1 MANSIIA
8 NYHECRV
15 ETEFIELPD
24 KSRVRTKDLPIDLS
38 LLEEQNST
46 LRFIFK
52 CGIYFGIAGMLM
64 QSLMGDFVF
73 GVLGFIYTFLL
84 FYPAKYYAERSAN
97 LLGVLMEIGGE
108 RPVELVLKTRTS
120 FEALEQF
127 RMLSLKYVP
136 NSNIESIQQVK
147 IEGAEFND
155 IRADL
160 IERLR
165 SENAVKLVA

>member
-1 MANSIIA
+1 MANTIIA
-8 NYHECRV
+8 NANGCKS

-24 KSRVRTKDLPIDLS
+24 KSRVRTRGLPIDLS

-46 LRFIFK
+46 LRAIFRW
-52 CGIYFGIAGMLM
+52 GIYIGIAGMLM
-64 QSLMGDFVF
+64 QSLRGDFAF
-73 GVLGFIYTFLL
+73 GVLGFIYFFLL

-97 LLGVLMEIGGE
+97 LVGVLMEIGGD

-147 IEGAEFND
+147 LEGAEFND